1 MPIVEPEVLMD
12 GSHTIDRCSE
22 VTEHTLEIVFRELVA
37 QGVEL
42 GGMILKPN
50 MIISGKDC
58 PQQAGLEEVAARTIL
73 GLQRTV
79 PAEVPG
85 IMFLSGGQS
94 EANATAHL
102 NAMNAGDACPWALS
116 YSYGRALQESALKSW
131 GLNQKDSL
139 VAQGRLLKR
148 AHLNSAACAAQY
160 VGEAA

>member
-1 MPIVEPEVLMD
+1 MGRVKSYYFDNLENDIGIDEDTMQEDEKLVFEELDKQRVYLEGIV
-12 GSHTIDRCSE
+12 
-22 VTEHTLEIVFRELVA
+22 
-37 QGVEL
+37 
-42 GGMILKPN
+42 LKPN
-50 MIISGKDC
+50 MIVSGIDC
-58 PQQAGLEEVAARTIL
+58 IDQASVEKVAEWTVKCLKA
-73 GLQRTV
+73 TV
-79 PAEVPG
+79 PSDVPG
-85 IMFLSGGQS
+85 CAFLSGGQS
-94 EANATAHL
+94 SEDATAHL